1 MVFFYQLAGSEVDKD
16 KRMIRGD
23 IVTHINGDDIRK
35 SNFIE
40 STILLKAAQPKITFK
55 VVRPKGKK

>member
-1 MVFFYQLAGSEVDKD
+1 MAGSEVDKD

-40 STILLKAAQPKITFK
+40 STILLRAAQPKITFK